1 MPNDAHAHFFSPRFF
16 DTLSQQRGGGESAGA
31 LCRELGWDDPVSP
44 DVLADRWVQEL
55 DTRGVS
61 RSALIA
67 SVPGDEQSVAQAV
80 ARHPSR
86 FVGFFMVNAGAADAV
101 ARTRSALGEGGLRT
115 VCLFPA
121 MHHVPLDDARTKAVV
136 QAAADLGGA
145 VFVHCGALSIGVR
158 KKLGLPSAFDVR
170 LGDPLAVARLAA
182 LFPATPFIVPHFGA
196 GLFREALMAADLC
209 ANVHLDTSSSNGWI
223 RYHPGLALASVFR
236 SALAVAGPT
245 RLLFGT
251 DSSFFPRGWQT
262 PILDQ
267 QLAALKDAGVS
278 EADQALV
285 LGGNFDRIFRH

>member
-1 MPNDAHAHFFSPRFF
+1 MLNDAHAHFFSPRFF

-44 DVLADRWVQEL
+44 DLLADRWVQEL

-121 MHHVPLDDARTKAVV
+121 MHHVPLDDART
-136 QAAADLGGA
+136 
-145 VFVHCGALSIGVR
+145 
-158 KKLGLPSAFDVR
+158 
-170 LGDPLAVARLAA
+170 
-182 LFPATPFIVPHFGA
+182 
-196 GLFREALMAADLC
+196 
-209 ANVHLDTSSSNGWI
+209 
-223 RYHPGLALASVFR
+223 
-236 SALAVAGPT
+236 
-245 RLLFGT
+245 
-251 DSSFFPRGWQT
+251 
-262 PILDQ
+262 
-267 QLAALKDAGVS
+267 
-278 EADQALV
+278 
-285 LGGNFDRIFRH
+285 